1 MGRTEGHSEDLTEGR
16 WVDQMEGPR
25 ADRLEDHL
33 VDQTGGRSEDQM
45 EGQRVDQTEDHLV
58 DRMGVCSAAW
68 MAVRVAWVVERR
80 LLAPV

>member
-16 WVDQMEGPR
+16 WVDQ
-25 ADRLEDHL
+25 
-33 VDQTGGRSEDQM
+33 
-45 EGQRVDQTEDHLV
+45 TEDHLV

-68 MAVRVAWVVERR
+68 LAARVEWGVERR